1 MSGAPR
7 PGGTFGP
14 YRVERLLGHGGM
26 GAVFLAHDPR
36 LQRPVA
42 LKVLLERHAQEETY
56 LRRFQREAAVMAR
69 LDSPHVLSVFD
80 HGVIDGWPYLVTQY
94 AAGGDLG
101 TLLVER
107 GPLPP
112 ALAARVCSQVA
123 DALAAAHAVG
133 VVHRDVKAANVLV
146 RDASPEQ
153 AGRIHVYL
161 GDFGVAHDSSGG
173 LTTAGAVAGTWNYL
187 APERA
192 EGSTGTPLTD
202 VYSVGCLFWETLT
215 GRPPYAGSDVEV
227 AMAHLGEPVPQLT
240 ATDATSHAANVVL
253 ARAMAKDPAHRP
265 ASALALREELR
276 ALAPPAVAPSFS
288 GGPALGAG
296 VPAAGSGRRGR
307 GLLAGALALVLVA
320 GGVTAGVLLTRDDEP
335 APTAGADPTPGTDG
349 TDGTSTPPEPE
360 PDPEPATAVTG
371 DLDGDGLGD
380 LGYLDRDLDVV
391 RTWRS
396 DGSAL
401 TAPQGSAGRR
411 PVEGDA
417 LAGDLDGDGRED
429 LVEVDGDGAV
439 VAVRVRRPGEPTVA
453 SPVPVTPGSAF
464 LLADVTGDGVLDL
477 VASSVEEGPLTVT
490 VAVGDGEGGFGEVGP
505 WFEGPV
511 DTGESDTAVV
521 TAADLDGDAAADL
534 VVAVPGG
541 SAAQLLVLTA
551 AQGRFRG
558 GGSVSAAA
566 LREDSGTLLTAD
578 LAGDGAPELVYVTSG
593 GIEDGVVVWPLD
605 GSGAGGLGTS
615 ARIPVTG
622 GGAGV
627 GDAYADEV
635 AVSDVDG
642 DGRDDLV
649 LVAYDSDFEGPRRAV
664 VLRSLTAEGG
674 RPELAAAQVWAR
686 DLPDEGYS
694 HVLGPSTT
702 GQWSGY

>member
-1 MSGAPR
+1 MSGAPT
-7 PGGTFGP
+7 PGSTFGP

-36 LQRPVA
+36 LNRPVA

-94 AAGGDLG
+94 AAGGDLA
-101 TLLVER
+101 TLLAER

-192 EGSTGTPLTD
+192 EGSAGTPLTD

-227 AMAHLGEPVPQLT
+227 AMAHLTEPVPQL
-240 ATDATSHAANVVL
+240 AAADATSQRADTVL

-276 ALAPPAVAPSFS
+276 ALVPPAVAPSFS

-296 VPAAGSGRRGR
+296 GPAAGSGRRGR

-335 APTAGADPTPGTDG
+335 APTAGT
-349 TDGTSTPPEPE
+349 GTSPDAEGDPDDAGTTAPPA
-360 PDPEPATAVTG
+360 PEPAPAVTG

-380 LGYLDRDLDVV
+380 VGYLDRDRGVLL
-391 RTWRS
+391 TWRS
-396 DGSAL
+396 TGSEL
-401 TAPQGSAGRR
+401 TAPQGAAGRR
-411 PVEGDA
+411 PVEADA
-417 LAGDLDGDGRED
+417 LAGDLDGDGGED

-439 VAVRVRRPGEPTVA
+439 VAVRVRRPGQPTVA
-453 SPVPVTPGSAF
+453 SPVPVTPGSSF

-477 VASSVEEGPLTVT
+477 VASSVQEGPLTVT
-490 VAVGDGEGGFGEVGP
+490 VAVGDGAGGFGQASS
-505 WFEGPV
+505 WFDGPV

-541 SAAQLLVLTA
+541 SGAQLRVLTA
-551 AQGRFRG
+551 ARGRFRA
-558 GGSVSAAA
+558 GGSVPAAA
-566 LREDSGTLLTAD
+566 LRDDSGTLLTAD

-615 ARIPVTG
+615 IRLPVAG

-635 AVSDVDG
+635 ALSDVDG

-694 HVLGPSTT
+694 HVLGPTT
-702 GQWSGY
+702 TAQWSGY

>member
-1 MSGAPR
+1 MSGAPQ
-7 PGGTFGP
+7 PGSDFGP

-36 LQRPVA
+36 LNRPVA

-101 TLLVER
+101 TLLAER

-192 EGSTGTPLTD
+192 EGSVGTPLTD

-227 AMAHLGEPVPQLT
+227 AMAHLSEPPPQLPE
-240 ATDATSHAANVVL
+240 TDPTSQRADAVL
-253 ARAMAKDPAHRP
+253 ARAMAKDPAQRP

-276 ALAPPAVAPSFS
+276 ALVPPAVAPSFS
-288 GGPALGAG
+288 GGPALGA
-296 VPAAGSGRRGR
+296 VPSVPPSTTPRRRR
-307 GLLAGALALVLVA
+307 GLLAGALALLLVA
-320 GGVTAGVLLTRDDEP
+320 GGVTTGVLLTRDDDTGPSAGTDPAGTDGPAGTASSAPPEP
-335 APTAGADPTPGTDG
+335 AP
-349 TDGTSTPPEPE
+349 EPV
-360 PDPEPATAVTG
+360 PAVTG

-380 LGYLDRDLDVV
+380 LGYLDRDRDVV

-401 TAPQGSAGRR
+401 AAPRGTAGRR
-411 PVEGDA
+411 PVEGDV
-417 LAGDLDGDGRED
+417 LTGDLDGDGREE

-439 VAVRVRRPGEPTVA
+439 VAVRVRRPGQPVVT
-453 SPVPVTPGSAF
+453 SPVPVTPGSSF

-477 VASSVEEGPLTVT
+477 VASSSEEGPLSVT
-490 VAVGDGEGGFGEVGP
+490 VAVGDGAGGFARPGRWFQGP
-505 WFEGPV
+505 L
-511 DTGESDTAVV
+511 DTEDGDTVVV
-521 TAADLDGDAAADL
+521 TAADLDGDDAADL
-534 VVAVPGG
+534 VVAVPAG
-541 SAAQLLVLTA
+541 SGAQLRVLTA
-551 AQGRFRG
+551 ARGRFRG
-558 GGSVSAAA
+558 GESVPATP
-566 LREDSGTLLTAD
+566 LREDSGTLVTAD
-578 LAGDGAPELVYVTSG
+578 LDGDGSPELVYLTGS

-605 GSGAGGLGTS
+605 GSGPGGLGDS
-615 ARIPVTG
+615 ARVPVP
-622 GGAGV
+622 
-627 GDAYADEV
+627 GDVYADDV

-649 LVAYDSDFEGPRRAV
+649 LLAYDADFEGARRAV
-664 VLRSLTAEGG
+664 VLRSVTAEGG
-674 RPELAAAQVWAR
+674 GPELAAAQVWAR
-686 DLPDEGYS
+686 DLPGESYG
-694 HVLGPSTT
+694 HALGPTT
-702 GQWSGY
+702 TARWSGY